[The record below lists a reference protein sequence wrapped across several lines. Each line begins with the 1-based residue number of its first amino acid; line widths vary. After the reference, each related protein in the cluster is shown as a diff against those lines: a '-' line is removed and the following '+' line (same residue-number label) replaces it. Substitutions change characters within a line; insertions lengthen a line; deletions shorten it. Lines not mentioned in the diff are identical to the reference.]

1 MKDIDAANIKGFPK
15 FIEQGTIKVGSE
27 CPEFKKYNG
36 YQFIVMEKL
45 GMSLKDILVDI
56 LNKFCLIDT
65 LKIGI

>member
-1 MKDIDAANIKGFPK
+1 
-15 FIEQGTIKVGSE
+15 
-27 CPEFKKYNG
+27 
-36 YQFIVMEKL
+36 MEKL